1 MAEPLVILQGSTLV
15 IHPEDVVF
23 IVHCVGRSI
32 TKNLQQSSTIE
43 KLSHLRQTLKSCSL
57 KEGAQKTYSFSDNS
71 CRQLRHN
78 GNTNRMEKYP
88 SRYILPSS
96 LHWTTPGDTLYSW
109 SWWWVLFS
117 LQVPMTWNKF
127 RIAVL
132 DIYTGWASLEITS
145 YW

>member
-71 CRQLRHN
+71 CRQL
-78 GNTNRMEKYP
+78 
-88 SRYILPSS
+88 
-96 LHWTTPGDTLYSW
+96 
-109 SWWWVLFS
+109 
-117 LQVPMTWNKF
+117 Q
-127 RIAVL
+127 A
-132 DIYTGWASLEITS
+132 
-145 YW
+145 